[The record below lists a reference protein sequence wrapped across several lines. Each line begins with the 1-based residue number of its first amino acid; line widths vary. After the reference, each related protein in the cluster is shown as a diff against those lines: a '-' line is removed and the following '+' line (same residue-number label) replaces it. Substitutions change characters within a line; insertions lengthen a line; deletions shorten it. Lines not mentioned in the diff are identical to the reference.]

1 MYSRGWK
8 RTAAR
13 APLQAP
19 EKIEWNN
26 VLLSRIFLNFDVS
39 NFSIS
44 FDAYYLKFIEF
55 ELVNIAC
62 KMIIVNKIMND
73 FECIQIQNDS
83 DLRILK
89 NSISTSILR
98 DVNKQAMGFLK
109 TVLKK

>member
-1 MYSRGWK
+1 
-8 RTAAR
+8 
-13 APLQAP
+13 
-19 EKIEWNN
+19 
-26 VLLSRIFLNFDVS
+26 
-39 NFSIS
+39 
-44 FDAYYLKFIEF
+44 
-55 ELVNIAC
+55 
-62 KMIIVNKIMND
+62 MND